1 MIKDFLLIKVL
12 GRGAFGKVML
22 CQKQDTKR
30 LYAIKSIRKEDV
42 IEKEQIQHTIAERK
56 IMEQIDHPFLISLE
70 YAFQTKEKLFFV
82 MDFERGGEMFNL
94 LKKEKK
100 FNESRAKF
108 YIGQIVLALEY
119 LHSKSIIYRDLKP
132 ENILVSEDGYVKLTD
147 FGLAKIMNKNQLTKS
162 FVGTPEYLA
171 PEVIKCEGH
180 SYPADWWS
188 LGILLYEMIVGIPPF
203 YHHNQ
208 SVMFQLIVERDLKFP
223 QTTPISDNGK
233 DLISKLL
240 TKN

>member
-1 MIKDFLLIKVL
+1 
-12 GRGAFGKVML
+12 
-22 CQKQDTKR
+22 
-30 LYAIKSIRKEDV
+30 
-42 IEKEQIQHTIAERK
+42 
-56 IMEQIDHPFLISLE
+56 
-70 YAFQTKEKLFFV
+70 

-162 FVGTPEYLA
+162 FVGTPEYLGNTPSA
-171 PEVIKCEGH
+171 P
-180 SYPADWWS
+180 SP
-188 LGILLYEMIVGIPPF
+188 
-203 YHHNQ
+203 
-208 SVMFQLIVERDLKFP
+208 
-223 QTTPISDNGK
+223 
-233 DLISKLL
+233 
-240 TKN
+240 